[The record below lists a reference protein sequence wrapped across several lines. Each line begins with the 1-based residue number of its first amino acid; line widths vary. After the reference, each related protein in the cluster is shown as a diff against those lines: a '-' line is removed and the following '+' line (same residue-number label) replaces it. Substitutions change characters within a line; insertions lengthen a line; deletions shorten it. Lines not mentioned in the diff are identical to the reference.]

1 MPSLL
6 VRNLEPEIVE
16 ALKQR
21 AARNGRSAEM
31 EHRIILREVLLT
43 LRKRSF
49 TEALLEIPDV
59 GKDEDF
65 ERVQNQQKADDVFA

>member
-1 MPSLL
+1 AVFHFGTTAIAGSPLFQGFH
-6 VRNLEPEIVE
+6 NF
-16 ALKQR
+16 
-21 AARNGRSAEM
+21 RSAEM